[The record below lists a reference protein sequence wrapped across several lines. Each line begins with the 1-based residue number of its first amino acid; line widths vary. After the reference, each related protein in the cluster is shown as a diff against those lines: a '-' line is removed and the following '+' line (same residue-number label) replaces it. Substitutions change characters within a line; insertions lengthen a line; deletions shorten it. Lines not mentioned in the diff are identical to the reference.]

1 MPHTFP
7 RNPVPKIRAQ
17 IHPNISN
24 IPRLEIPQFDSLSLR
39 NELSEFLGDAESK
52 IDPSSLRLSGFP
64 EHYTGI
70 RDIGPEWD
78 STEDDSG
85 EYTMDLS
92 PSKMRYPFSSETMR
106 RDRLPCPPPPSPE
119 IKRPSDEKGL
129 SLEDFLVNL
138 VPPDNQVGTC
148 IRRSDGRIYAIKKVL
163 QTQQTWTELAILD
176 RIKRIRNSFCPLL
189 HWTFERGHYIYLIM
203 DNYPGGTL
211 TDAIERYGMFGPLDV
226 FFYACEI
233 IMGLRFLH
241 DVGIVHRNVSPDT
254 IIFNRRGH
262 IILSSLE
269 NGAILQP
276 RRKDSQDTQAT
287 KNQYQAPELLLGWR
301 HDFLVDAWSF
311 GMVLYYMFHGKHAL
325 IVDPK
330 QECDVKGLTQKLVG
344 ESVPSRAIQ
353 FINPIAR
360 DLISKCIERNPAM
373 RVGVREIQHHPYFS
387 NADWRIV
394 VEQKTLA
401 PLPRSFRVSAA
412 NQSSESPCRAIPSLE
427 QCFSP
432 RVSAFGLGNRQR
444 SFGQA
449 IPQSL
454 SSPFVTPE
462 MRDRISNSLSRP
474 VAQSVVASDPICSAH
489 GSDSVPGENQEDKD
503 TSYATEEFRT
513 DDTDAPPKDIW
524 EILDR
529 EERLSL
535 HSDCSATSVM
545 KTPFSESRDLRKE
558 RSLICPQ
565 KLFSLSMVSIPQRL
579 RRKQK
584 SVTALKCASYAEPI
598 VDLPRGLNQMGSG
611 IGYTCTAPPRT
622 PTALKTSAVAGY
634 DRAVGTRA
642 SVGVSRASVSS
653 DFTVAVPKACQGLIH
668 SLSMSSLWTGF
679 KSQGGTI
686 GLPATLVSPDMK
698 EVSEGASDSF
708 SATDGSPFWKKHE
721 ATEESPSGIIR
732 PLAESTAIISPSRGS
747 PSETLSI
754 TSSTAT
760 EEAILTPDTIE
771 FPQQG
776 VVGVGDM
783 GQERSEKLFGL
794 EPESTLRLV
803 TPFSAL
809 RFSFTS
815 EG

>member
-1 MPHTFP
+1 M
-7 RNPVPKIRAQ
+7 
-17 IHPNISN
+17 
-24 IPRLEIPQFDSLSLR
+24 
-39 NELSEFLGDAESK
+39 
-52 IDPSSLRLSGFP
+52 
-64 EHYTGI
+64 
-70 RDIGPEWD
+70 
-78 STEDDSG
+78 
-85 EYTMDLS
+85 
-92 PSKMRYPFSSETMR
+92 
-106 RDRLPCPPPPSPE
+106 
-119 IKRPSDEKGL
+119 
-129 SLEDFLVNL
+129 
-138 VPPDNQVGTC
+138 
-148 IRRSDGRIYAIKKVL
+148 
-163 QTQQTWTELAILD
+163 
-176 RIKRIRNSFCPLL
+176 
-189 HWTFERGHYIYLIM
+189 
-203 DNYPGGTL
+203 
-211 TDAIERYGMFGPLDV
+211 
-226 FFYACEI
+226 
-233 IMGLRFLH
+233 
-241 DVGIVHRNVSPDT
+241 
-254 IIFNRRGH
+254 
-262 IILSSLE
+262 
-269 NGAILQP
+269 
-276 RRKDSQDTQAT
+276 
-287 KNQYQAPELLLGWR
+287 
-301 HDFLVDAWSF
+301 
-311 GMVLYYMFHGKHAL
+311 
-325 IVDPK
+325 
-330 QECDVKGLTQKLVG
+330 
-344 ESVPSRAIQ
+344 
-353 FINPIAR
+353 
-360 DLISKCIERNPAM
+360 
-373 RVGVREIQHHPYFS
+373 
-387 NADWRIV
+387 
-394 VEQKTLA
+394 
-401 PLPRSFRVSAA
+401 
-412 NQSSESPCRAIPSLE
+412 
-427 QCFSP
+427 
-432 RVSAFGLGNRQR
+432 SAFGLGNRQR

-489 GSDSVPGENQEDKD
+489 GSDSVPRETQEDKD

-513 DDTDAPPKDIW
+513 DDTDASPKDIW

-634 DRAVGTRA
+634 DRALGTRA

-698 EVSEGASDSF
+698 EVSEVLNSASDSF

-794 EPESTLRLV
+794 EPES
-803 TPFSAL
+803 SC
-809 RFSFTS
+809 
-815 EG
+815 GW